1 LIAEATGKSLEEV
14 RDFDLDD
21 FNTWLKFFEVN
32 PPLRE
37 LINLSQANISYTIA
51 AVAPRGRGKRATP
64 FKEFRF
70 DFKRAQMS
78 DREKIADDVRK
89 FFKKK

>member
-1 LIAEATGKSLEEV
+1 MSEV
-14 RDFDLDD
+14 REIELDD
-21 FNTWLKFFEVN
+21 FNIWLKFFEVN

-51 AVAPRGRGKRATP
+51 AVAPRGRGKTATS

-70 DFKRAQMS
+70 HFKRAQMS